1 MADEFRVLSIK
12 PFPDLDWDDIE
23 VPEPVARASVAQQ
36 AEEDD
41 DEVILTPEQMAREQK
56 RLASIAA
63 RRAESAMLDAER
75 KAREEEKAEKKR
87 KEEEEEA
94 ERRARALA
102 SAPKKS
108 DYELEKEAF
117 IRDFIVQRKEQ
128 DRRTGKGHL
137 WIQRIHQK
145 TKSAKTSE
153 GEVKA
158 SQDAEHAWK
167 THKKI

>member
-1 MADEFRVLSIK
+1 MADE
-12 PFPDLDWDDIE
+12 WDDIE
-23 VPEPVARASVAQQ
+23 ILEPIARSAKVEEEEEEEEKPEPVRELTAKERER
-36 AEEDD
+36 EE
-41 DEVILTPEQMAREQK
+41 K

-75 KAREEEKAEKKR
+75 KARQAEKDEEKRR
-87 KEEEEEA
+87 KEEDEA
-94 ERRARALA
+94 DRRARALA
-102 SAPKKS
+102 IAPKKS

-137 WIQRIHQK
+137 WIERVNQK
-145 TKSAKTSE
+145 TRAPKLSE
-153 GEVKA
+153 GKVKA

-167 THKKI
+167 MHKKI

>member
-1 MADEFRVLSIK
+1 MADE
-12 PFPDLDWDDIE
+12 WDDIE
-23 VPEPVARASVAQQ
+23 IITPLARSAKVEEEEEEKPEPVRELTAKERER
-36 AEEDD
+36 EE
-41 DEVILTPEQMAREQK
+41 K

-75 KAREEEKAEKKR
+75 KARQEEKAEKKR

-94 ERRARALA
+94 ERRARVLA

-137 WIQRIHQK
+137 WIQRVNQK
-145 TKSAKTSE
+145 TRSPKLSE

-167 THKKI
+167 MHKKI

>member
-1 MADEFRVLSIK
+1 MADE
-12 PFPDLDWDDIE
+12 WDDIE
-23 VPEPVARASVAQQ
+23 IPEHIARSAKVEEEEEEKKPEPEPVRELTAKERER
-36 AEEDD
+36 EE
-41 DEVILTPEQMAREQK
+41 K

-75 KAREEEKAEKKR
+75 KARQEEKAEKKR

-94 ERRARALA
+94 ERRVRVLA

-137 WIQRIHQK
+137 WIQRVNQK
-145 TKSAKTSE
+145 TRAPKLSE
-153 GEVKA
+153 GQVKA

-167 THKKI
+167 MHKKI